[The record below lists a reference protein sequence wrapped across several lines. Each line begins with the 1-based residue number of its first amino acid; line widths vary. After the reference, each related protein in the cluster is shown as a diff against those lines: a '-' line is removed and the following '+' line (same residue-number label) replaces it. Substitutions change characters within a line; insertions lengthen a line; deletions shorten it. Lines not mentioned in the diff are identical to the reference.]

1 MVLTDP
7 AARIERGVA
16 MRFWTAGVLIVAAAC
31 GAAGCGGPT
40 VTITHHLPGAVP
52 MPDGVTSF
60 RAGTLSLEGFSEGGI
75 TFTLTKMLG
84 EKLKGLGRPGGSAVI
99 VNAVARATVSETK
112 GTARLR
118 RWNAETR
125 TLDAIELPALVRTVD
140 VETDFTVTR
149 PGGGEIV
156 TVETRRSYSSAEDP
170 RIRGELGLQ
179 RPDDPVH
186 VPATGRVVRELVGEC
201 ADALC
206 RMLAP
211 DEIPVELSM
220 RPTWIREG
228 RAGLAAAGKGDYGE
242 AKKQFEAGLKRFP
255 NSKPLWFNLGLA
267 AEAADDLETALAA
280 YDQLVTRSGGR
291 DTEADEGATRTRR
304 ILIRRRPPGG

>member
-1 MVLTDP
+1 MRLCRADVLV
-7 AARIERGVA
+7 VA
-16 MRFWTAGVLIVAAAC
+16 VLAC
-31 GAAGCGGPT
+31 GVAGCGEPI

-60 RAGTLSLEGFSEGGI
+60 RAGTLSVEGFSEGGI
-75 TFTLTKMLG
+75 PFSMTKMLG
-84 EKLKGLGRPGGSAVI
+84 EKLSALGRPGGSAV
-99 VNAVARATVSETK
+99 VVDAAARVTVSETK
-112 GTARLR
+112 GTARVR

-125 TLDAIELPALVRTVD
+125 KLDALELPALVRKVD
-140 VETDFTVTR
+140 VETDFTVAR
-149 PGGGEIV
+149 PGGKRIV
-156 TVETRRSYSSAEDP
+156 TVETRRSYTSAEDP

-186 VPATGRVVRELVGEC
+186 VPPTGQIVRELLGEC

-206 RMLAP
+206 RMLAS
-211 DEIPVELSM
+211 DEIPVELAM

-228 RAGLAAAGKGDYGE
+228 RAGLAATKEGDYGE
-242 AKKQFEAGLKRFP
+242 AKKHFEAGLERFP
-255 NSKPLWFNLGLA
+255 NSKPLWFNLALA
-267 AEAADDLETALAA
+267 AEAADDLEAALQA